1 MEIRKEREHLNMQM
15 EMSIQENL
23 KIISFMD
30 KVNLNLLMEI
40 CIIISIIFS
49 YKGEFKNG

>member
-1 MEIRKEREHLNMQM
+1 MEIKKEREHLNMLM
-15 EMSIQENL
+15 IISILENL

-40 CIIISIIFS
+40 CIIIEIIYS